1 MSHNLFA
8 VFPLPVV
15 LALAALILL
24 LLAIGRVLAEMGKPV
39 PVLEPARAPRRDLSA
54 PPAARMLPVRIVGE
68 DGVVPSIDPD
78 ATHPDREA
86 DLLGV

>member
-1 MSHNLFA
+1 L
-8 VFPLPVV
+8 
-15 LALAALILL
+15 
-24 LLAIGRVLAEMGKPV
+24 
-39 PVLEPARAPRRDLSA
+39 
-54 PPAARMLPVRIVGE
+54 GE